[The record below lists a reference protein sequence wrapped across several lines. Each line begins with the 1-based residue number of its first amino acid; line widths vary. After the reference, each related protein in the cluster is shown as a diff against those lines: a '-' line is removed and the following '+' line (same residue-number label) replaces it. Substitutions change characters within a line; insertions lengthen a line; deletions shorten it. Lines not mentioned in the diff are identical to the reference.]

1 LIKDG
6 FNVRL
11 SGQDVER
18 GTFSHRHAHV
28 FYQDRDGFYCPI
40 NEKIGDGKTRRLIAS
55 NSHLSEFAVMGYEL
69 GYA

>member
-1 LIKDG
+1 LIREGYK
-6 FNVRL
+6 VRL

-28 FYQDRDGFYCPI
+28 FYQDQEGYYNPI
-40 NEKIGDGKTRRLIAS
+40 AETLVDPNARNFIAS
-55 NSHLSEFAVMGYEL
+55 NSHLSEFGVMGFEL